1 MVSIGENCKFSI
13 SEGNELKII
22 SCHWMQLGRN
32 GSVLRYHLVE
42 MDKEDDYLNDM
53 ADNGSFSFIF

>member
-1 MVSIGENCKFSI
+1 
-13 SEGNELKII
+13 
-22 SCHWMQLGRN
+22 MQLGRN

-53 ADNGSFSFIF
+53 ADNGSFSFIFLIFSS

>member
-1 MVSIGENCKFSI
+1 
-13 SEGNELKII
+13 
-22 SCHWMQLGRN
+22 MQLGRN

-53 ADNGSFSFIF
+53 EDNGSFSFIFLIFSSRGPPVLQSRKIAKQLED